1 MVGVD
6 LLAQTNF
13 GEIGSPTGS
22 SGTNWPAWLLLSG
35 IFVAFA
41 VASTILAVRLLIA
54 RLDSTGGGGLVA
66 VALTALAALFGAW
79 WAAGR
84 GLVGDSEFAQ
94 MLPVLSGL
102 PSVLYTIILV
112 AAIACGVMGGRSLAR
127 NFG

>member
-1 MVGVD
+1 MASLVGNLRGIRSGVD
-6 LLAQTNF
+6 DL
-13 GEIGSPTGS
+13 GC
-22 SGTNWPAWLLLSG
+22 
-35 IFVAFA
+35 
-41 VASTILAVRLLIA
+41 ASADREVGRH
-54 RLDSTGGGGLVA
+54 RRGGLVA

-84 GLVGDSEFAQ
+84 GFDGDSELAQ
-94 MLPVLSGL
+94 MLPFLSGL

>member
-13 GEIGSPTGS
+13 GEITSPTGS

-54 RLDSTGGGGLVA
+54 RLDGTGGA
-66 VALTALAALFGAW
+66 VWLPSRSLRSPLFS
-79 WAAGR
+79 GR
-84 GLVGDSEFAQ
+84 GGQPVGDSTA
-94 MLPVLSGL
+94 
-102 PSVLYTIILV
+102 ILNSRR
-112 AAIACGVMGGRSLAR
+112 CCR
-127 NFG
+127 F